1 MSEISIKPLIIDYEE
16 NMLINE
22 PCIIRGMPDEVYHNS
37 KGLSRSGLK
46 LLLDC
51 PAKYYYKY
59 LSGEYEPKEKP
70 SFKIGKAA
78 HKYILEGKESF
89 ENTYWHNPYSDLKK
103 ADIEKLL
110 FEKHN
115 YSEKGLMSD
124 LMGRLLDFE
133 GIHPKEIELSQ
144 SELNII
150 VGLARSIRS
159 NPTAN
164 AAFKQD
170 GESELSIF
178 WIDEETGLWLKCRPD
193 FLPYNCQLVP
203 DYKTTTSA
211 KPENLWTSFIDYGYH
226 LQAAMYRQGI
236 KAVTGL
242 EVENF
247 FFVMQ
252 EKEPPFISQIF
263 VPDELMIDSG
273 EKQMRYAIDRYVE
286 CKETGIWQAYSDK
299 IIQLSLAPRPEDL
312 STNFDAEN
320 GTAYAPAW
328 VDAALLKYDYLGG
341 NYAT

>member
-1 MSEISIKPLIIDYEE
+1 MSEISIKSLIIDYEE

-78 HKYILEGKESF
+78 HKYILEGKEAF
-89 ENTYWHNPYSDLKK
+89 YDTYWHNPYAELKK
-103 ADIEKLL
+103 AEIELL
-110 FEKHN
+110 LKEKYN
-115 YSEKGLMSD
+115 CVKKGLLIDQM
-124 LMGRLLDFE
+124 LRLLDYE
-133 GIHPKEIELSQ
+133 GIEQKEIELSK
-144 SELNII
+144 SELNMII
-150 VGLARSIRS
+150 GLARSIRL

-178 WIDEETGLWLKCRPD
+178 WIDEKTGLWLKCRPD
-193 FLPYNCQLVP
+193 FLPYNCRLVP
-203 DYKTTTSA
+203 DYKTTNSA

-252 EKEPPFISQIF
+252 EKEPPYISQIF
-263 VPDELMIDSG
+263 VPDDLMIDQG
-273 EKQMRYAIDRYVE
+273 EKQLRLAIDRYVV
-286 CKETGIWQAYSDK
+286 CKETGLWTAYSDK

-328 VDAALLKYDYLGG
+328 VDSALLKYDYLG
-341 NYAT
+341 A

>member
-1 MSEISIKPLIIDYEE
+1 MDSIEDLIIDYED

-22 PCIIRGMPDEVYHNS
+22 PCIIRGMPDNIYHTA

-78 HKYILEGKESF
+78 HKYILEGKEAF
-89 ENTYWHNPYSDLKK
+89 EQTYWHNPYAELKK
-103 ADIEKLL
+103 AEIELL
-110 FEKHN
+110 LKEKYN
-115 YSEKGLMSD
+115 CVEKGLLIDQMQ
-124 LMGRLLDFE
+124 RLLDYE
-133 GIHPKEIELSQ
+133 GIEQKEIELSK
-144 SELNII
+144 SELNMV
-150 VGLARSIRS
+150 VGLARSIRL
-159 NPTAN
+159 NPEAY
-164 AAFKQD
+164 AAFKQQ

-178 WIDEETGLWLKCRPD
+178 WIDDKTGLWLKCRPD
-193 FLPYNCQLVP
+193 FLPYDCRLVP
-203 DYKTTTSA
+203 DYKTTSSA

-226 LQAAMYRQGI
+226 IQAAMYRQGI
-236 KAVTGL
+236 ETVTGL
-242 EVENF
+242 DVENF

-252 EKEPPFISQIF
+252 EKEPPFVSQIF
-263 VPDELMIDSG
+263 EPDEMMLDIG

-286 CKETGIWQAYSDK
+286 CKEKGLWTAYSDK
-299 IIQLSLAPRPEDL
+299 IVQLSLAPRPEDL

-328 VDAALLKYDYLGG
+328 VDAALLKYDYLG
-341 NYAT
+341 A

>member
-1 MSEISIKPLIIDYEE
+1 MIKDLIIDYRDD
-16 NMLINE
+16 LVIKE
-22 PCIIRGMPDEVYHNS
+22 PCIIRGMPDDVYHKS
-37 KGLSRSGLK
+37 RGLSRSGLK

-59 LSGEYEPKEKP
+59 ISGEYEYKEKP

-78 HKYILEGKESF
+78 HKFVLEGKEAF
-89 ENTYWHNPYSDLKK
+89 ESTYWHNPFSDLKK
-103 ADIEKLL
+103 AEIEKILL
-110 FEKHN
+110 EKHN
-115 YSEKGLMSD
+115 YSEKRLLSD
-124 LMGRLLDFE
+124 QMYRLLDFE
-133 GIHPKEIELSQ
+133 GIAQKKIELSQ
-144 SELNII
+144 SELNMV
-150 VGLARSIRS
+150 VGLARSIKS

-178 WIDEETGLWLKCRPD
+178 WIDEKTGLWLKCRPD
-193 FLPYNCQLVP
+193 FLPYNCKLVP
-203 DYKTTTSA
+203 DYKTTSSA

-226 LQAAMYRQGI
+226 LQAAMYKLGI
-236 KAVTGL
+236 YAVTGL

-252 EKEPPFISQIF
+252 EKEPPYISQIF
-263 VPDELMIDSG
+263 VPDEMMVIQG

-299 IIQLSLAPRPEDL
+299 IIQLSLEPRPEDL
-312 STNFDAEN
+312 SSNFDAEN

-328 VDAALLKYDYLGG
+328 VDSALLKYDYLGV
-341 NYAT
+341 